1 MQIIESSKTIKMKNK
16 RIAIVSDHAGFYMK
30 EKIIKYLLKNKR
42 ELKDLGSYHYE
53 ETDDY
58 PDFGHTLA
66 VAVSNSDFDLGISIC
81 GTGNG
86 INMTVNK
93 HQGIRSALCW
103 NEEISRLARKHN
115 DANIC
120 ALPARFIN
128 DSEALLIVKAFLET
142 EFERGR
148 HERRIDKIPIK
159 IF

>member
-1 MQIIESSKTIKMKNK
+1 MIESQKIKKVENRK
-16 RIAIVSDHAGFYMK
+16 IAIVSDHAGYYLK
-30 EKIIKYLLKNKR
+30 EKIIKFLIKNNT
-42 ELKDLGSYHYE
+42 ELKDLGCYSYE

-58 PDFGHTLA
+58 PDFGHHLA
-66 VAVSNSDFDLGISIC
+66 KAISCREFDIGFSIC

-103 NEEISRLARKHN
+103 TEEISCLARKHN

-128 DSEALLIVKAFLET
+128 ESEALLIVRAFLET
-142 EFERGR
+142 EFEAGR
-148 HERRIDKIPIK
+148 HKRRIDKIPLK
-159 IF
+159 MY